1 MKNFLLGIGLAL
13 ILVGCTNEGSEEE
26 QTNPSLSLEEQIQEV
41 MNQHDYPPHTIV
53 NYEIKNDFIYVF
65 TDTSGSLNVAVLQY
79 STDSI
84 EWLMDYTSIEKLSI
98 GDPEYENLPV
108 LTVVKTE
115 DANITGVKV
124 LGEPAKGLQYSKE
137 VTEDYTID
145 TKYWIH
151 FTEMKEEYADFKNQN
166 LPVNSIEL
174 IE

>member
-1 MKNFLLGIGLAL
+1 MKKFLLGIALAL
-13 ILVGCTNEGSEEE
+13 ILVGCTNEKTEEE
-26 QTNPSLSLEEQIQEV
+26 QTKPSLSIEERIQEV

-65 TDTSGSLNVAVLQY
+65 TDTNSSLNVTVLEY
-79 STDSI
+79 STESI
-84 EWLMDYTSIEKLSI
+84 EWIMDYTSIEKMSI
-98 GDPEYENLPV
+98 LDSEYEDMPV

-115 DANITGVKV
+115 DVNITGVKV

-151 FTEMKEEYADFKNQN
+151 FTEMKEEYADFENQN
-166 LPVNSIEL
+166 LPVNSMN
-174 IE
+174 